1 MIGGLAGRALSTIG
15 NSGGLAS
22 QYPLGLAGQIG
33 GLNNQISPQAEG
45 GNFFGSGTS
54 FGVGGLVGQLLPPID
69 PAKHRDVMGR
79 ERKRGRIQDLIN
91 DPAATPGEVRNGEGF
106 LGTTLPRLAQGL
118 PNGEQGPSQGPN
130 TPVKNYP
137 GMGYGPVGPMGGGLP
152 PTPMA
157 SMYGGPQMGQAMP
170 QMGQVGGL
178 LGNANF
184 FNDPMTIKRVS

>member
-1 MIGGLAGRALSTIG
+1 MGIGGLV
-15 NSGGLAS
+15 
-22 QYPLGLAGQIG
+22 GQM
-33 GLNNQISPQAEG
+33 LPQEEEES

-54 FGVGGLVGQLLPPID
+54 FGVGGL
-69 PAKHRDVMGR
+69 
-79 ERKRGRIQDLIN
+79 
-91 DPAATPGEVRNGEGF
+91 
-106 LGTTLPRLAQGL
+106 LGPMAQGL

-157 SMYGGPQMGQAMP
+157 SMYGGPQMGQA
-170 QMGQVGGL
+170 GGL

>member
-1 MIGGLAGRALSTIG
+1 MIGGLAGRALSTQGGFMG
-15 NSGGLAS
+15 NSGGLAG

-33 GLNNQISPQAEG
+33 GINEQLSPQEG
-45 GNFFGSGTS
+45 GNPLGI
-54 FGVGGLVGQLLPPID
+54 GGLVGQMLPPIN
-69 PAKHRDVMGR
+69 PGAHRDQMRQKKIYDKGR
-79 ERKRGRIQDLIN
+79 GTDNPNEAD
-91 DPAATPGEVRNGEGF
+91 TF
-106 LGTTLPRLAQGL
+106 LRRTGAQLPPLAQGL

-130 TPVKNYP
+130 TPVRNYP

-157 SMYGGPQMGQAMP
+157 SMYGGPQMGQA
-170 QMGQVGGL
+170 GGL